1 MNKEIITLIICV
13 LSILF
18 SAIAMI
24 LIRKR
29 SQNLMSLPDSILSEN
44 DKEESAN
51 TLSKRIYVTIGCLGV
66 SVINTFIS
74 DGTIKFMVPILAMI
88 VAGLMLSSTME
99 EMDAFDFKKDD
110 VDIYLDQQEKRKEER
125 REQKAKM
132 EEARRQKREATE
144 KNKD

>member
-18 SAIAMI
+18 SAIAML

-29 SQNLMSLPDSILSEN
+29 SQNLMSLPDSILSES

-66 SVINTFIS
+66 SVVNAFIP

-110 VDIYLDQQEKRKEER
+110 VDIYLDQQEKRREER
-125 REQKAKM
+125 KEQKAKM
-132 EEARRQKREATE
+132 EEARRQKREAAE
-144 KNKD
+144 RNKD

>member
-18 SAIAMI
+18 SAIAML

-29 SQNLMSLPDSILSEN
+29 RQNLMSLPDSILSEN
-44 DKEESAN
+44 DKEESAD

-66 SVINTFIS
+66 SVINTFIP
-74 DGTIKFMVPILAMI
+74 DGTIKFMIPILAII
-88 VAGLMLSSTME
+88 VAGLMFSSTME

-125 REQKAKM
+125 KEQKAKM
-132 EEARRQKREATE
+132 EEARRQKREAAE
-144 KNKD
+144 KNKN